1 MNKFKKVLNEELDAL
16 SIGSAEAQG
25 KMDQVR
31 EIKREL
37 NSALERVSELQME
50 LRHAKEEL
58 NIELAKSLRK
68 RMPKA
73 SIRLDDGGCSV
84 GYRSTNLSCKPDVD
98 NGIWAF
104 EPNKYGR
111 SFTRRFGPA
120 LQLNNKIDPLADAI
134 VQYFSRYKSLL

>member
-1 MNKFKKVLNEELDAL
+1 MNDFKKALNEHLDTL
-16 SIGSAEAQG
+16 SIGTAEAQG
-25 KMDQVR
+25 KMDHIR

-37 NSALERVSELQME
+37 QSASDRVAELQME

-73 SIRLDDGGCSV
+73 SIRLDDEGCSV
-84 GYRSTNLSCKPDVD
+84 GYRSTNLSCRPDVD

-104 EPNKYGR
+104 EQNKYGK

-134 VQYFSRYKSLL
+134 VQYFSRYKTLQ